1 MYIFEREPL
10 GSLKEDWT
18 IGHTTTTQILYPFAL
33 FCLTELK
40 EWWSGCIIFPSN
52 SVLTTDCDELVASS
66 SSFYSV
72 CTPAVQCTMGWNIFW
87 RRIHVLKIIFHQ
99 SSYNHKGG
107 LISESFFFN
116 LSKHVKNSYHEHLF
130 YRWIKDDKWNQDS
143 DLALLW
149 EIWTTL
155 KRMPRLSY
163 L

>member
-1 MYIFEREPL
+1 MVL
-10 GSLKEDWT
+10 LLLLKYS
-18 IGHTTTTQILYPFAL
+18 ILFAL

-72 CTPAVQCTMGWNIFW
+72 CTPPVQCTMYFLKEHSRFENIFY
-87 RRIHVLKIIFHQ
+87 Q

-107 LISESFFFN
+107 LISESFSIWLKSHKN
-116 LSKHVKNSYHEHLF
+116 LPNHYPEQLLF
-130 YRWIKDDKWNQDS
+130 RWIVLKIVIWHFF
-143 DLALLW
+143 W
-149 EIWTTL
+149 EIWTKL
-155 KRMPRLSY
+155 KIFPRLSH